1 MKHSL
6 DIVSAPTQLPDPVGS
21 RDVVAYRDRKVYI
34 ENYGCQMNLSDAEI
48 IRSILTRDGYD
59 FTTGVDDAD
68 VILLNTCSVREHAE
82 ERVYG
87 RLAELSSRKASRP
100 DLVLGVCG
108 CMAQRVADGMLDR
121 APYVDFVMGPDTYRN
136 LPQALSAD
144 GAEPFLDVRLD
155 RAEDYA
161 DILPTREDGIKAWL
175 TIQRGCDK
183 FCTFCIVPFVRG
195 REKSISL
202 DSLVRETRELAV
214 RGVREVTLLGQT
226 VNSYRDGAHDFAD
239 LLNAVSEVDG
249 IERVRFTSPH
259 PSDATGAM
267 VRAMGE
273 NPKVCAHM
281 HLPMQSGSD
290 AMLERMRRTYTIDE
304 YLRVVDDLRSHVPG
318 VAITTD
324 IIAGFCG
331 EAPAD
336 HEATCEIMQRVRF
349 DSAFMFKYSP
359 REGTVA
365 YKKFEDDV
373 ADEEK
378 ISRLKE
384 IIELQEGISREVYAG
399 RVGDVASV
407 LVEGPS
413 KRDPNDLY
421 GKTDDFKTCVFPAL
435 EARPGDI
442 VNVRVESATAH
453 TLIGRIVT

>member
-21 RDVVAYRDRKVYI
+21 GDIVAYRDRKVYI

-59 FTTGVDDAD
+59 FTTAVDDAD
-68 VILLNTCSVREHAE
+68 IILLNTCSVREHAE

-108 CMAQRVADGMLDR
+108 CMAQRVADGMLER

-136 LPQALSAD
+136 LPHALSA
-144 GAEPFLDVRLD
+144 GGSEAFVDVRLD
-155 RAEDYA
+155 RGEDYS
-161 DILPTREDGIKAWL
+161 DILPTREQGIKAWL

-202 DSLVRETRELAV
+202 ESLVRETAQLAE
-214 RGVREVTLLGQT
+214 RGVREITLLGQT
-226 VNSYRDGAHDFAD
+226 VNSYREGDHDFAD
-239 LLNAVSEVDG
+239 LLNAVAEVDG

-267 VRAMGE
+267 IRAMGE
-273 NPKVCAHM
+273 NPAVCAHM
-281 HLPMQSGSD
+281 HLPLQSGSD
-290 AMLERMRRTYTIDE
+290 AMLERMRRTYTVDE
-304 YLRVVDDLRSHVPG
+304 YLRVVDDLRACVPG

-331 EAPAD
+331 ETRAD
-336 HEATCEIMQRVRF
+336 HEATCEVMRRVRF

-359 REGTVA
+359 REGTAA

-373 ADEEK
+373 SDEEK

-384 IIELQEGISREVYAG
+384 IIELQEGISREVYAA
-399 RVGDVASV
+399 RVGDVVSV

-413 KRDPNDLY
+413 RRDPGDFY
-421 GKTDDFKTCVFPAL
+421 GKTNDFKTCVFPVQDAK
-435 EARPGDI
+435 PGDI
-442 VNVRVESATAH
+442 VSARVHSATAH
-453 TLIGRIVT
+453 TLIGRIVA

>member
-1 MKHSL
+1 MKHAL
-6 DIVSAPTQLPDPVGS
+6 DIVSAPTQLPDPTGE
-21 RDVVAYRDRKVYI
+21 DAVVPYRGRKVYI

-48 IRSILTRDGYD
+48 IRSILTRDGYS
-59 FTTGVDDAD
+59 FTPGVDDAD

-87 RLAELSSRKASRP
+87 RLAELSSRKARRP

-108 CMAQRVADGMLDR
+108 CMAQRVADGLLDR

-136 LPQALSAD
+136 LPHALSSD
-144 GAEPFLDVRLD
+144 GSEPFLDVRLD
-155 RAEDYA
+155 RAEDYS
-161 DILPTREDGIKAWL
+161 DILPTREEGIKAWL

-202 DSLVRETRELAV
+202 DSLVLETRELAR
-214 RGVREVTLLGQT
+214 RGVREITLLGQT
-226 VNSYRDGAHDFAD
+226 VNSYRDGGHDFAD
-239 LLNAVSEVDG
+239 LLNAVAEVDG

-259 PSDATGAM
+259 PSDATDAM
-267 VRAMGE
+267 IRAMGG

-281 HLPMQSGSD
+281 HLPLQSGSD
-290 AMLERMRRTYTIDE
+290 AMLGRMRRTYTVDE
-304 YLRVVDDLRSHVPG
+304 YMRVVDGLRAHVQG

-331 EAPAD
+331 ETPAD
-336 HEATCEIMQRVRF
+336 HEATCELMRQVRF

-359 REGTVA
+359 REGTAA

-399 RVGDVASV
+399 RVGDVVSV

-413 KRDPNDLY
+413 KRDPSDFY

-435 EARPGDI
+435 SARRGDI
-442 VNVRVESATAH
+442 VKVRVASATAH
-453 TLIGRIVT
+453 TLIGQIVT